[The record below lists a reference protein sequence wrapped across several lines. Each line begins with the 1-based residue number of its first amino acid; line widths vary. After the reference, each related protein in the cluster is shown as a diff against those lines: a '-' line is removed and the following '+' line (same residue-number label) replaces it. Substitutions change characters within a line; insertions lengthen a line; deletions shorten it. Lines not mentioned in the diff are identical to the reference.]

1 MGLLPRLLA
10 FLAIAYA
17 LSPLDLIPDFIPVL
31 GLLDDL
37 IILPG
42 QPSGQQPGVLCVLPG
57 RCMLPCLHACMLLAV
72 TVAGCAMAFCC
83 SQTYPPI
90 PSLTMSPF
98 S

>member
-1 MGLLPRLLA
+1 LLVCPPLPLPTCLQDPRVGLVPRLLA

-42 QPSGQQPGVLCVLPG
+42 QPGSPAGSSWGCLVPCQEGSMP
-57 RCMLPCLHACMLLAV
+57 CMHW
-72 TVAGCAMAFCC
+72 
-83 SQTYPPI
+83 Y
-90 PSLTMSPF
+90 
-98 S
+98 